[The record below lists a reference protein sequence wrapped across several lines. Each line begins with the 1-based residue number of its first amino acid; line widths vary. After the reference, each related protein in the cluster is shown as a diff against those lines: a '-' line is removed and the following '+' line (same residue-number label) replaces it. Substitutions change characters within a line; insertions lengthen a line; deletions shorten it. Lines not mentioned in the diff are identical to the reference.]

1 MNEAPLQIPSSRLA
15 WSWKKVRKMTR
26 PTLKTLSRRAALAL
40 AGAALLAAGAADA
53 RSLADIRK
61 SGTLSIA
68 TEGKFAPF
76 NFVDGSKLTGFEI
89 DVANA
94 VAAKMGLKVDW
105 KTMGFDGL
113 LVGLQQD
120 RWDMVI
126 ASHGVTEERARAVTF
141 ADPHYCTGGII
152 VSKDGAIRT
161 AKDLTGKVVAVQTG
175 TTYYDNVKKL
185 PVKDVKNFPQDN
197 SARAALE
204 TGHVDAWVTDKFVG
218 KASLA
223 ATPATSLKLGDFLF
237 TEKIAAAVSKGNT
250 GLVTEVNKALAT
262 IMADGEYAA
271 ISKKWFNEDIRCK

>member
-1 MNEAPLQIPSSRLA
+1 MTA
-15 WSWKKVRKMTR
+15 RKT
-26 PTLKTLSRRAALAL
+26 PFQALSRRVVLAAA
-40 AGAALLAAGAADA
+40 AGLLAVSAVQA
-53 RSLADIRK
+53 RTIEDIRK
-61 SGTLSIA
+61 SGTIVIA
-68 TEGKFAPF
+68 SEGKFAPF
-76 NFVDGSKLTGFEI
+76 NFVDNGKLTGFEI

-94 VAAKMGLKVDW
+94 VAARLGLKVEW

-141 ADPHYCTGGII
+141 ADPHYCTGGVII
-152 VSKDGAIRT
+152 SKDGAIRT
-161 AKDLTGKVVAVQTG
+161 ARDLAGKVVGVQTG
-175 TTYYDNVKKL
+175 TTYYDNAKKL
-185 PVKDVKNFPQDN
+185 PVKDVRNFPQDN

-223 ATPATSLKLGDFLF
+223 ATPATSLKMGDFLF

-250 GLVTEVNKALAT
+250 GLVTEVDKALAA
-262 IMADGEYAA
+262 IMADGTYAA

>member
-1 MNEAPLQIPSSRLA
+1 MTRSQKPLHFSSRRVALVA
-15 WSWKKVRKMTR
+15 
-26 PTLKTLSRRAALAL
+26 AALGLFAL
-40 AGAALLAAGAADA
+40 AHAQA
-53 RSLADIRK
+53 RSIEDIRK
-61 SGTLSIA
+61 SGTLVVAS
-68 TEGKFAPF
+68 EGKFAPF
-76 NFVDGSKLTGFEI
+76 NFVDAGKLAGFEI

-94 VAAKMGLKVDW
+94 VAAKMGLKVEW

-120 RWDMVI
+120 RWDLVI

-141 ADPHYCTGGII
+141 ASPHYCTGGVII
-152 VSKDGAIRT
+152 SRDGALRT

-175 TTYYDNVKKL
+175 TTYYDNAKKL

-223 ATPATSLKLGDFLF
+223 ATPGTPLKMGDFLF
-237 TEKIAAAVSKGNT
+237 TEKIAAAVGKGNT
-250 GLVTEVNKALAT
+250 GLVAEVNKALAT
-262 IMADGEYAA
+262 ILADGEYAT

>member
-1 MNEAPLQIPSSRLA
+1 
-15 WSWKKVRKMTR
+15 MTR
-26 PTLKTLSRRAALAL
+26 SKTPLTTLSRRVAIAAAGLLAL
-40 AGAALLAAGAADA
+40 AAQA
-53 RSLADIRK
+53 RPIEDIRK
-61 SGTLSIA
+61 SGTIIVAS
-68 TEGKFAPF
+68 EGKFAPF
-76 NFVDGSKLTGFEI
+76 NFVEGGKLAGFEI

-94 VAAKMGLKVDW
+94 VAAKLGLKVEW

-126 ASHGVTEERARAVTF
+126 ASHGITEERAKAVTF
-141 ADPHYCTGGII
+141 ASPHYCTGGVII
-152 VSKDGAIRT
+152 SKDGAIRT

-175 TTYYDNVKKL
+175 TTYYDNAKKL

-223 ATPATSLKLGDFLF
+223 ATPGSALKMGDFLF

-250 GLVTEVNKALAT
+250 GVAAEVDKALAA
-262 IMADGEYAA
+262 MLADGSYAA
-271 ISKKWFNEDIRCK
+271 ISRKWFNEDIRCK

>member
-1 MNEAPLQIPSSRLA
+1 MTSCKTALPS
-15 WSWKKVRKMTR
+15 
-26 PTLKTLSRRAALAL
+26 LSRRVAI
-40 AGAALLAAGAADA
+40 LAAAAGLFAVSVVHA
-53 RSLADIRK
+53 RTIADIRK
-61 SGTLSIA
+61 SGTIIVAS
-68 TEGKFAPF
+68 EGKFAPF
-76 NFVDGSKLTGFEI
+76 NFVDNGKLAGFEI

-94 VAAKMGLKVDW
+94 IAAKMGLKVDW

-126 ASHGVTEERARAVTF
+126 ASHGITEERAKAVTF
-141 ADPHYCTGGII
+141 ANPHYCTGGVII
-152 VSKDGAIRT
+152 SRDGALRT
-161 AKDLTGKVVAVQTG
+161 AKDLGGKVVAVQTG
-175 TTYYDNVKKL
+175 TTYYDNARKL

-223 ATPATSLKLGDFLF
+223 ATPGTSLKMGDFLF
-237 TEKIAAAVSKGNT
+237 TEKIAAAVGKGNT
-250 GLVTEVNKALAT
+250 GLVTEVNKALSE
-262 IMADGEYAA
+262 IMADGTYAA

>member
-1 MNEAPLQIPSSRLA
+1 
-15 WSWKKVRKMTR
+15 MTR
-26 PTLKTLSRRAALAL
+26 IKTSLKTLSRRAAIAV
-40 AGAALLAAGAADA
+40 AGAALLASAAVQA
-53 RSLADIRK
+53 RSLEDIRK
-61 SGTLSIA
+61 SGTIVIA
-68 TEGKFAPF
+68 SEGKFAPF
-76 NFVDGSKLTGFEI
+76 NFVDGGKLTGFEI
-89 DVANA
+89 DVADA

-126 ASHGVTEERARAVTF
+126 ASHGVTEERAKAVTF
-141 ADPHYCTGGII
+141 ANPHYCTGGVII
-152 VSKDGAIRT
+152 SKDGAIRT

-175 TTYYDNVKKL
+175 TTYYDNAKKL
-185 PVKDVKNFPQDN
+185 PVKDVRNFPQDN

-223 ATPATSLKLGDFLF
+223 ATPGTSLKMGDFLF
-237 TEKIAAAVSKGNT
+237 TEKIAAAVAKGNT
-250 GLVTEVNKALAT
+250 GLVTEVNKALAAM
-262 IMADGEYAA
+262 MADGTYAA

>member
-1 MNEAPLQIPSSRLA
+1 
-15 WSWKKVRKMTR
+15 MTR
-26 PTLKTLSRRAALAL
+26 SKHSFTFPSRRAAIV
-40 AGAALLAAGAADA
+40 AAAIGLLATAAAQA
-53 RSLADIRK
+53 RSIEDIRK
-61 SGTLSIA
+61 AGTIVIA
-68 TEGKFAPF
+68 SEGKFAPF
-76 NFVDGSKLTGFEI
+76 NFVENGKLAGFEI

-94 VAAKMGLKVDW
+94 VAAKMGVKVEW
-105 KTMGFDGL
+105 KSMGFDGL

-126 ASHGVTEERARAVTF
+126 ASHGVTEERAKAVTF
-141 ADPHYCTGGII
+141 ANPHYCTGGVII
-152 VSKDGAIRT
+152 SKDGAIRT
-161 AKDLTGKVVAVQTG
+161 GKDLTGRVVAVQTG

-223 ATPATSLKLGDFLF
+223 ATPTTNLKMGDFLF

-250 GLVTEVNKALAT
+250 GLVTEVDKALAA

>member
-1 MNEAPLQIPSSRLA
+1 
-15 WSWKKVRKMTR
+15 MTHR
-26 PTLKTLSRRAALAL
+26 NKPFLSLSRRVALVAA
-40 AGAALLAAGAADA
+40 AGLLAAAAAQA
-53 RSLADIRK
+53 RSIEDIRK
-61 SGTLSIA
+61 SGTIVVAS
-68 TEGKFAPF
+68 EGKFAPF
-76 NFVDGSKLTGFEI
+76 NFVENGKLSGFEI

-94 VAAKMGLKVDW
+94 VAAKMGVKVEW
-105 KTMGFDGL
+105 KSMGFDGL

-126 ASHGVTEERARAVTF
+126 ASHGVTEERAKAVTF
-141 ADPHYCTGGII
+141 ANPHYCTGGVII
-152 VSKDGAIRT
+152 SKDGAIRT
-161 AKDLTGKVVAVQTG
+161 GKDLTGKVVAVQTG
-175 TTYYDNVKKL
+175 TTYYDNAKKL

>member
-1 MNEAPLQIPSSRLA
+1 
-15 WSWKKVRKMTR
+15 MTESLT
-26 PTLKTLSRRAALAL
+26 PFHALSRRLAL
-40 AGAALLAAGAADA
+40 VAAAGLLAASAVQA
-53 RSLADIRK
+53 RSIEDIRK
-61 SGTLSIA
+61 SGTIVVAS
-68 TEGKFAPF
+68 EGKFAPF
-76 NFVDGSKLTGFEI
+76 NFVDNGKLTGFEI

-94 VAAKMGLKVDW
+94 VAAKLGLKVEW

-126 ASHGVTEERARAVTF
+126 ASHGVTEERAKAVTF
-141 ADPHYCTGGII
+141 ANPHYCTGGVII
-152 VSKDGAIRT
+152 SKDGAIRT
-161 AKDLTGKVVAVQTG
+161 AKDLTGKVVGVQTG
-175 TTYYDNVKKL
+175 TTYYDNAKKL
-185 PVKDVKNFPQDN
+185 PVKDVRNFPQDN

-223 ATPATSLKLGDFLF
+223 ATPGTSLKMGDFLF

-250 GLVTEVNKALAT
+250 GLVAEVNKALAAT
-262 IMADGEYAA
+262 MADGTYAA

>member
-1 MNEAPLQIPSSRLA
+1 
-15 WSWKKVRKMTR
+15 MTR
-26 PTLKTLSRRAALAL
+26 SKTPLKTLSRRVAIAAAGLLAL
-40 AGAALLAAGAADA
+40 AAQA
-53 RSLADIRK
+53 RPIEVIRK
-61 SGTLSIA
+61 SGTIIVAS
-68 TEGKFAPF
+68 EGKFAPF
-76 NFVDGSKLTGFEI
+76 NFVEGGKLAGFEI

-94 VAAKMGLKVDW
+94 VAAKLGLKVEW

-126 ASHGVTEERARAVTF
+126 ASHGITEERAKAVTF
-141 ADPHYCTGGII
+141 ASPHYCTGGVII
-152 VSKDGAIRT
+152 SKDGAIRT

-175 TTYYDNVKKL
+175 TTYYDNAKKL

-218 KASLA
+218 KESLA
-223 ATPATSLKLGDFLF
+223 ATPGTALKMGDFLF

-250 GLVTEVNKALAT
+250 GLVAEVNKALAA
-262 IMADGEYAA
+262 ILADGTYAA
-271 ISKKWFNEDIRCK
+271 ISKKWFNEDIRCR

>member
-1 MNEAPLQIPSSRLA
+1 
-15 WSWKKVRKMTR
+15 MTR
-26 PTLKTLSRRAALAL
+26 PTSTLSLTRRAAIALA
-40 AGAALLAAGAADA
+40 AGAALLGASLADA
-53 RSLADIRK
+53 RSIEDIRK
-61 SGTLSIA
+61 SGTLVVA

-76 NFVDGSKLTGFEI
+76 NFVDHDKVAGFEI

-94 VAAKMGLKVDW
+94 VAAKMGLKVEW
-105 KTMGFDGL
+105 KTMSFDGL
-113 LVGLQQD
+113 LVGLAQD

-126 ASHGVTEERARAVTF
+126 ASHGITPEREKAVTF
-141 ADPHYCTGGII
+141 ANPHYCTGGVII
-152 VSKDGAIRT
+152 SRDGSIKT

-204 TGHVDAWVTDKFVG
+204 TGHVDAWVTDKFVA

-223 ATPATSLKLGDFLF
+223 ATPGTKLKTGDFLF
-237 TEKIAAAVSKGNT
+237 TERIAAAVAKGNT
-250 GLVTEVNKALAT
+250 GLANEVDKALAA
-262 IMADGEYAA
+262 IMADGTYAA

>member
-1 MNEAPLQIPSSRLA
+1 
-15 WSWKKVRKMTR
+15 MTR
-26 PTLKTLSRRAALAL
+26 SKHSFTFPSRRAAIV
-40 AGAALLAAGAADA
+40 AAAIGLLAAAAAQA
-53 RSLADIRK
+53 RSIEDIRK
-61 SGTLSIA
+61 AGTIVIA
-68 TEGKFAPF
+68 SEGKFAPF
-76 NFVDGSKLTGFEI
+76 NFVENGKLAGFEI

-94 VAAKMGLKVDW
+94 VAAKMGVKVEW
-105 KTMGFDGL
+105 KSMGFDGL

-126 ASHGVTEERARAVTF
+126 ASHGVTEERAKAVTF
-141 ADPHYCTGGII
+141 ANPHYCTGGVII
-152 VSKDGAIRT
+152 SKDGAIRT
-161 AKDLTGKVVAVQTG
+161 GKDLTGRVVAVQTG
-175 TTYYDNVKKL
+175 TTYYDNAKKL

-223 ATPATSLKLGDFLF
+223 ATPTTNLKMGDFLF

-250 GLVTEVNKALAT
+250 GLVTEVDKALAA

>member
-1 MNEAPLQIPSSRLA
+1 
-15 WSWKKVRKMTR
+15 MTR
-26 PTLKTLSRRAALAL
+26 IKTSLKTLSRRAAIAV
-40 AGAALLAAGAADA
+40 AGAALLASAAVQA
-53 RSLADIRK
+53 RSLEDIRK
-61 SGTLSIA
+61 SGTIVIA
-68 TEGKFAPF
+68 SEGKFAPF
-76 NFVDGSKLTGFEI
+76 NFVDGGKLTGFEI
-89 DVANA
+89 DVADA

-126 ASHGVTEERARAVTF
+126 ASHGVTEERAKAVTF
-141 ADPHYCTGGII
+141 ANPHYCTGGVII
-152 VSKDGAIRT
+152 SKDGAIRT

-175 TTYYDNVKKL
+175 TTYYDAAKKL

-204 TGHVDAWVTDKFVG
+204 AGHVDAWVTDKFVG

-223 ATPATSLKLGDFLF
+223 ATPGTSLKMGDFLF
-237 TEKIAAAVSKGNT
+237 TEKIAAAVAKGNT
-250 GLVTEVNKALAT
+250 GLVTEVNKALAAM
-262 IMADGEYAA
+262 MADGTYAA